1 MDKDLIGQRLRQLR
15 LDRGLKQSD
24 VAKTLEISPAYLNLI
39 EKGKRTVQFPL
50 LWKALQY
57 FGQELEAFM
66 GTLGEKRPDDA
77 LAKML
82 DDPLA
87 QTLDLDPDD
96 IAALKAEPKAATT
109 IAALFH
115 LYKNTRAQLDTAVDK
130 LSAGEVPRLDYAPSD
145 EVRDFLQA
153 HKNYFPEL
161 EEEALRL
168 RGIYKLGRRVL
179 SDQLAV
185 VIEKHFGFRVET
197 ASRSEPSSV
206 VRRIDLERKIV
217 TTYPGLS
224 EQALKFQLAAV
235 AGIFAL
241 DQSGLHER
249 LIAAA
254 PPRHAETERLIKI
267 HLANYFAGA
276 LILPYDDYFAEVQ
289 RTHYDVEAL
298 AQIFEAS
305 YEACAHRLCNLG
317 DPKRPGVPMHF
328 LRVDIAGNISKRYSA
343 TGMKF
348 PQHAGSCPKLA
359 VHAAFLTPSV
369 ITRQYSIMPDG
380 STFFCFAKV
389 ITQPLHGSLVR
400 GTTYSIG
407 VGTRAEDAKH
417 LVYAQDLPATDLRRT
432 AIPTGVSCRFCERTD
447 CNQRA
452 APSYKFAFAVD
463 EYTKKD
469 NFFSPLLGVEGRAR
483 GAGTTSGAS
492 GTNVPSGASGANG
505 VSGANGASSVA
516 GVGETNDAAGA
527 VPPNSASDAGGN
539 GQP

>member
-15 LDRGLKQSD
+15 LDRGLKQAD
-24 VAKTLEISPAYLNLI
+24 VARTLEISPAYLNLI
-39 EKGKRTVQFPL
+39 EKGKRTIQFPL

-115 LYKNTRAQLDTAVDK
+115 LYKNTRAQLDTAVQK
-130 LSAGEVPRLDYAPSD
+130 LSAGDVPRLDYAPSD
-145 EVRDFLQA
+145 EVRDFLQQ
-153 HKNYFPEL
+153 HRNYFPEL

-168 RGIYKLGRRVL
+168 RETYKLGRRVL
-179 SDQLAV
+179 SDQLAD
-185 VIEKHFGFRVET
+185 VIQKHFGFAVET
-197 ASRSEPSSV
+197 AATSEASTV
-206 VRRIDLERKIV
+206 VRRIDLDRRIV
-217 TTYPGLS
+217 TVSPGLS
-224 EQALKFQLAAV
+224 EQALKFQLAVV
-235 AGIFAL
+235 AGLFVL
-241 DQSGLHER
+241 DRTGLHDR
-249 LIAAA
+249 VVAAA
-254 PPRHAETERLIKI
+254 PPRHAETARLIKI

-276 LILPYDDYFAEVQ
+276 LLLPYDDYFREVQ
-289 RTHYDVEAL
+289 RTKYDVEQL
-298 AQIFEAS
+298 AQIFETS

-317 DPKRPGVPMHF
+317 DPKRPGVPLHF

-348 PQHAGSCPKLA
+348 PQNAGSCPKLA

-389 ITQPLHGSLVR
+389 ITQPQLGSLVR

-407 VGTRAEDAKH
+407 VGTRAEDARH
-417 LVYAQDLPATDLRRT
+417 LVYAQDMPANDLKRT
-432 AIPTGVSCRFCERTD
+432 AIRTGVSCRFCERSD

-452 APSYKFAFAVD
+452 APSYKFAFNVD

-469 NFFSPLLGVEGRAR
+469 NFFSPLLGSESAGKPRAAAAPAN
-483 GAGTTSGAS
+483 G
-492 GTNVPSGASGANG
+492 VGANG
-505 VSGANGASSVA
+505 HANGANRA
-516 GVGETNDAAGA
+516 TDEDDG
-527 VPPNSASDAGGN
+527 
-539 GQP
+539 